1 MNDIRPPKKGLRPAG
16 VRRLTPGTVM
26 ASPKGMSGLPP
37 RPVAPAQPRPPTGGT
52 GFGSGSFTGTPTV
65 PVDPSSSSVQPQPI
79 SQTPVEPSKK
89 RKKLKVVLWSLFAL
103 ILLVVL
109 GAAAAFG
116 WYTLSLE
123 PVSPGNETRTR
134 VEIVSGSSP
143 SQIGQLLEEKK
154 LIRSSSAFDIY
165 TRLTETRNK
174 LQAGTYSLSP
184 SESTK
189 AIVDHLVAGKVDQ
202 FSLTFLPGAT
212 LAQNRVGLIASGYSE
227 SEVDAALEKKYDHP
241 LFATKPEA
249 ADLEGYIYGETYK
262 FDSSSTVEDILKK
275 TFDHYY
281 EVLTK
286 SNLIEGFQKQDL
298 TLYEGI
304 TLASI
309 IQREVPTAKDQKQVA
324 QVFLSRLSIG
334 MMLGSDVTYQYAAK
348 KLGVP
353 PTPSLDSPYNT
364 RKYAGLPPGPIATP
378 GLSAMQAVA
387 SPAAGDYLFFLSGD
401 DDVTYFGRT
410 DAEHQA
416 NIQNHCQK
424 KCLIP

>member
-1 MNDIRPPKKGLRPAG
+1 MNDIRPPKRMQRPAS
-16 VRRLTPGTVM
+16 VPSTKGTVS
-26 ASPKGMSGLPP
+26 AVPSSGMSPQPSVRPTPP
-37 RPVAPAQPRPPTGGT
+37 ATPAT
-52 GFGSGSFTGTPTV
+52 GFGSGGFTGKNDTPKALPAAPSVADGALAV
-65 PVDPSSSSVQPQPI
+65 P
-79 SQTPVEPSKK
+79 KK
-89 RKKLKVVLWSLFAL
+89 KNKLKVVLWSFASL
-103 ILLVVL
+103 ILLLVVV
-109 GAAAAFG
+109 GAILFG

-123 PVSPGNETRTR
+123 PASRGNESRTR

-154 LIRSSSAFDIY
+154 LIRSGYAFDIY
-165 TRLTETRNK
+165 TRLTGTRNK

-189 AIVDHLVAGKVDQ
+189 AIVEHIVAGKVDQ

-212 LAQNRVGLIASGYSE
+212 LAQNRAGLLSAGYGE
-227 SEVDAALEKKYDHP
+227 AEVDAALEKIYDHP
-241 LFATKPEA
+241 LFATKPET

-262 FDSSSTVEDILKK
+262 FDSSASVEDVLKK

-286 SNLIEGFQKQDL
+286 NNLIEGFKSQGL
-298 TLYEGI
+298 SLYEGI

-309 IQREVPTAKDQKQVA
+309 VQREVPSSKDQRQVA
-324 QVFLSRLSIG
+324 QVFLSRIAVG

-348 KLGVP
+348 KMGVP
-353 PTPSLDSPYNT
+353 PSPSLDSPYNT
-364 RKYAGLPPGPIATP
+364 RRYAGLPPGPIATP

-387 SPAAGDYLFFLSGD
+387 APAAGDYIFFLSGD
-401 DDVTYFGRT
+401 DDVTYFART

-416 NIQNHCQK
+416 NIRNHCQK

>member
-1 MNDIRPPKKGLRPAG
+1 MNDIRPPRKNMRPAG
-16 VRRLTPGTVM
+16 APSLAPGSVGSLPKSAGSQPQHPGMQRQTP
-26 ASPKGMSGLPP
+26 
-37 RPVAPAQPRPPTGGT
+37 PPTKSAGT
-52 GFGSGSFTGTPTV
+52 GFGVGSYTGSTN
-65 PVDPSSSSVQPQPI
+65 SAEASSVP
-79 SQTPVEPSKK
+79 PSAPDQQIVLPKK
-89 RKKLKVVLWSLFAL
+89 RKKLKVALWSFLAL
-103 ILLVVL
+103 IILLAA
-109 GAAAAFG
+109 GAAATFG

-123 PVSPGNETRTR
+123 PVSLANETRTR
-134 VEIVSGSSP
+134 IDIVAGSSP

-154 LIRSSSAFDIY
+154 LIRSKHAFDIY
-165 TRLTETRNK
+165 TRVTGTRNK

-212 LAQNRVGLIASGYSE
+212 LAQNRTGLIAAGYSE
-227 SEVDAALEKKYDHP
+227 TEVDVALKKKYDHP
-241 LFATKPEA
+241 LFASKPET

-262 FDSSSTVEDILKK
+262 FDSSSTVEDVLNK

-281 EVLTK
+281 ETLTK
-286 SNLIEGFQKQDL
+286 NNLIEGFQGQGL

-309 IQREVPTAKDQKQVA
+309 VQREVPTAKDQKQVA
-324 QVFLSRLSIG
+324 QVFLTRLSVG

-353 PTPSLDSPYNT
+353 PTPSLESPYNT

-387 SPAAGDYLFFLSGD
+387 APATGDYLFFLSGD
-401 DDVTYFGRT
+401 DDVTYFART
-410 DAEHQA
+410 DAEHQV

>member
-1 MNDIRPPKKGLRPAG
+1 MNDIRPPKKGIRPAG
-16 VRRLTPGTVM
+16 GTTTPGTIT
-26 ASPKGMSGLPP
+26 ATPKSVNSQPL
-37 RPVAPAQPRPPTGGT
+37 RPVTKIPAKPTAGA
-52 GFGSGSFTGTPTV
+52 GFGRGSYTG
-65 PVDPSSSSVQPQPI
+65 DPQTSVASAQPQPI
-79 SQTPVEPSKK
+79 SSPVVPPKK
-89 RKKLKVVLWSLFAL
+89 RKKLKVVMWGLFAFV
-103 ILLVVL
+103 LLAVLTVVVV
-109 GAAAAFG
+109 FG

-123 PVSPGNETRTR
+123 PVSPSNEVRTR

-143 SQIGQLLEEKK
+143 TQIGQLLEEKK
-154 LIRSSSAFDIY
+154 LIRSSYAFDIY
-165 TRLTETRNK
+165 TRLTGTRNK

-212 LAQNRVGLIASGYSE
+212 LAQNRAGLIAAGYSE
-227 SEVDAALEKKYDHP
+227 SEVDTALKKPYTHP
-241 LFATKPEA
+241 LFASKPEGT
-249 ADLEGYIYGETYK
+249 DLEGYIYGETYK
-262 FDSSSTVEDILKK
+262 FDSSSTVEDVLKK

-281 EVLTK
+281 EVLMENK
-286 SNLIEGFQKQDL
+286 LIDGFREQGL

-309 IQREVPTAKDQKQVA
+309 VQREVPTVKDQKQVA

-387 SPAAGDYLFFLSGD
+387 VPAAGEYLFFLSGD
-401 DDVTYFGRT
+401 DDVTYFART

-416 NIQNHCQK
+416 NIQSHCQK
-424 KCLIP
+424 KCLIN

>member
-1 MNDIRPPKKGLRPAG
+1 MNDIRPPKKTMRPVG
-16 VRRLTPGTVM
+16 ISKLTPGTVT
-26 ASPKGMSGLPP
+26 ASPKSMSGLPP
-37 RPVAPAQPRPPTGGT
+37 RPVAPAQSRPTTGST
-52 GFGSGSFTGTPTV
+52 GFGSGSYTGAPTV
-65 PVDPSSSSVQPQPI
+65 SKVPQGSPPGPVRSQP
-79 SQTPVEPSKK
+79 PVVELPKK
-89 RKKLKVVLWSLFAL
+89 RKKLKVILWSFLVL
-103 ILLVVL
+103 ILLVIL

-123 PVSPGNETRTR
+123 PASPGNETRTR

-212 LAQNRVGLIASGYSE
+212 LAQNRAGLIAAGYSE
-227 SEVDAALEKKYDHP
+227 AEVDAALRKKYDHP
-241 LFATKPEA
+241 LFATKPET

-262 FDSSSTVEDILKK
+262 FSSSATVEEVLSE

-281 EVLTK
+281 EAIK
-286 SNLIEGFQKQDL
+286 KNNLIEGFKVQGL

-309 IQREVPTAKDQKQVA
+309 VQREVPTAKDQKQVA

-334 MMLGSDVTYQYAAK
+334 MTLGSDVTYQYAAK

-353 PTPSLDSPYNT
+353 PTPSLNSPYNT

-387 SPAAGDYLFFLSGD
+387 APAVGDYLFFLSGD

-410 DAEHQA
+410 DAEHEA

>member
-1 MNDIRPPKKGLRPAG
+1 MNDIRPPKKGTRPAG
-16 VRRLTPGTVM
+16 GAMTPGAIT
-26 ASPKGMSGLPP
+26 ATPKNVNNQPLRSATKV
-37 RPVAPAQPRPPTGGT
+37 PVKPAAGI
-52 GFGSGSFTGTPTV
+52 GFGSGSYTGAPKAHV
-65 PVDPSSSSVQPQPI
+65 ASAPVQPQPI
-79 SQTPVEPSKK
+79 SSSVVAPSKK
-89 RKKLKVVLWSLFAL
+89 RKKLKVVMWSLFAFV
-103 ILLVVL
+103 LLSVL
-109 GAAAAFG
+109 AIVAVFG
-116 WYTLSLE
+116 WYTFSLE
-123 PVSPGNETRTR
+123 PVSPGNEARTR
-134 VEIVSGSSP
+134 VEIISGSSP
-143 SQIGQLLEEKK
+143 TQIGQLLEEKK
-154 LIRSSSAFDIY
+154 LIRSSYAFDIY
-165 TRLTETRNK
+165 TRLTGARNN

-189 AIVDHLVAGKVDQ
+189 AIVDHLVAGKVDH

-212 LAQNRVGLIASGYSE
+212 LAQNRAGLIAAGYSE
-227 SEVDAALEKKYDHP
+227 SEVDTALKKPYNHP
-241 LFATKPEA
+241 LFVSKPEGT
-249 ADLEGYIYGETYK
+249 DLEGYIYGETYK
-262 FDSSSTVEDILKK
+262 FDSSSTVEDVLKK

-281 EVLTK
+281 EVLMENK
-286 SNLIEGFQKQDL
+286 LIDGFREQGL

-309 IQREVPTAKDQKQVA
+309 LQRAVPTVKDQKQVA
-324 QVFLSRLSIG
+324 QVFLSRLSAG

-387 SPAAGDYLFFLSGD
+387 APAAGEYLFFLSGD
-401 DDVTYFGRT
+401 DDVTYFAHT
-410 DAEHQA
+410 DAEHQK

>member
-1 MNDIRPPKKGLRPAG
+1 MNDIRPPKRTQRPISAPARPAP
-16 VRRLTPGTVM
+16 RIATPSLG
-26 ASPKGMSGLPP
+26 APSQPS
-37 RPVAPAQPRPPTGGT
+37 RPVP
-52 GFGSGSFTGTPTV
+52 PTV
-65 PVDPSSSSVQPQPI
+65 PGSGFGAGGFAGKSNAPLASPTPSASVG
-79 SQTPVEPSKK
+79 VLAVSKK
-89 RKKLKVVLWSLFAL
+89 KSKLKIVLWSFVSL
-103 ILLVVL
+103 ILLFVV
-109 GAAAAFG
+109 AAAVLFG

-123 PVSPGNETRTR
+123 PVSRGDESRTR
-134 VEIVSGSSP
+134 VEIISGSSP

-165 TRLTETRNK
+165 TRLTGTRNK

-184 SESTK
+184 SETTK

-212 LAQNRVGLIASGYSE
+212 LAQNRAGLLSAGYGE
-227 SEVDAALEKKYDHP
+227 AEVDAALEKVYNHP
-241 LFATKPEA
+241 LFATKPET

-262 FDSSSTVEDILKK
+262 FDSSASVEDVLKK

-286 SNLIEGFQKQDL
+286 NNLIEGFKSQEL
-298 TLYEGI
+298 SLYEGI

-309 IQREVPTAKDQKQVA
+309 VQREVPTSKDQKQVA
-324 QVFLSRLSIG
+324 QVFLSRLAVG

-348 KLGVP
+348 KMGVP
-353 PTPSLDSPYNT
+353 PSPSLESPYNT

-387 SPAAGDYLFFLSGD
+387 APAAGDYVFFLSGD
-401 DDVTYFGRT
+401 DDVTYFART

-416 NIQNHCQK
+416 NIRNHCQK

>member
-1 MNDIRPPKKGLRPAG
+1 MNDIRPPKKGMRPAG
-16 VRRLTPGTVM
+16 VNKLTPGTVT
-26 ASPKGMSGLPP
+26 ASPKSMSGSPP
-37 RPVAPAQPRPPTGGT
+37 HVTMPQSRPSSGGT
-52 GFGSGSFTGTPTV
+52 GFGGGSFTGAPTV
-65 PVDPSSSSVQPQPI
+65 SAGTPSISVQLQPI
-79 SQTPVEPSKK
+79 SQPPVEPPKE
-89 RKKLKVVLWSLFAL
+89 RKKLKIVIWSLFAL

-109 GAAAAFG
+109 GAVAAFG

-143 SQIGQLLEEKK
+143 SQIGQLLEEKR

-212 LAQNRVGLIASGYSE
+212 LAQNRAGLIASGYSE

-241 LFATKPEA
+241 LFVSKPES
-249 ADLEGYIYGETYK
+249 ADLEGYIYGETYM
-262 FDSSSTVEDILKK
+262 FDSSSTVEDVLKK

-286 SNLIEGFQKQDL
+286 NNLIEGFRKQDL

-309 IQREVPTAKDQKQVA
+309 IQREVPTMKDQKQVA
-324 QVFLSRLSIG
+324 QVFLSRLSLG

-387 SPAAGDYLFFLSGD
+387 APAAGDYLFFLSGD
-401 DDVTYFGRT
+401 DDVTYFART

-416 NIQNHCQK
+416 NIQNHCLK

>member
-1 MNDIRPPKKGLRPAG
+1 MNDIRPPKKGIRPAIT
-16 VRRLTPGTVM
+16 VTPGA
-26 ASPKGMSGLPP
+26 ASPKRINMSGVPP
-37 RPVAPAQPRPPTGGT
+37 KGATGSGFGGGSYEGTSVAPVSAQPRPVMQP
-52 GFGSGSFTGTPTV
+52 V
-65 PVDPSSSSVQPQPI
+65 VVDPP
-79 SQTPVEPSKK
+79 KK
-89 RKKLKVVLWSLFAL
+89 RKKLKVILWSLGVF
-103 ILLVVL
+103 ILVVAL
-109 GAAAAFG
+109 GVTGAFG

-134 VEIVSGSSP
+134 VEIVFGSSP

-154 LIRSSSAFDIY
+154 LIRSSNAFDIY
-165 TRLTETRNK
+165 TRLTQTRNK

-212 LAQNRVGLIASGYSE
+212 LAQNRAGLIAAGYSE
-227 SEVDAALEKKYDHP
+227 REVDTALGKKYEHP
-241 LFATKPEA
+241 LFAAKPGT
-249 ADLEGYIYGETYK
+249 ADLEGYIYGETYE
-262 FDSSSTVEDILKK
+262 FNSSSTVEDVLKK

-286 SNLIEGFQKQDL
+286 NNLIEGFQKQGL
-298 TLYEGI
+298 SLYEGI

-309 IQREVPTAKDQKQVA
+309 VQREVPTAKDQKQVA
-324 QVFLSRLSIG
+324 QVFLSRLSVG

-353 PTPSLDSPYNT
+353 PSPSLDSPYNT

-387 SPAAGDYLFFLSGD
+387 APASGDYLFFLSGD
-401 DDVTYFGRT
+401 DDVTYFART

-416 NIQNHCQK
+416 NIQNHCHK

>member
-1 MNDIRPPKKGLRPAG
+1 MNDIRPPKRMQRPVSAPARPMPRVVSAAPTSDMPSQSARPVPPAIPGSGFGAGGFAGKNNASPASSTPSTSAG
-16 VRRLTPGTVM
+16 VLAV
-26 ASPKGMSGLPP
+26 
-37 RPVAPAQPRPPTGGT
+37 
-52 GFGSGSFTGTPTV
+52 
-65 PVDPSSSSVQPQPI
+65 
-79 SQTPVEPSKK
+79 SKK
-89 RKKLKVVLWSLFAL
+89 KSKLKIVLWSFVSL
-103 ILLVVL
+103 ILLFVV
-109 GAAAAFG
+109 AAAILFG

-123 PVSPGNETRTR
+123 PVSRGDESRTR
-134 VEIVSGSSP
+134 VEIISGSSP

-165 TRLTETRNK
+165 TRLTGTRNK

-212 LAQNRVGLIASGYSE
+212 LAQNRAGLLSAGYGE
-227 SEVDAALEKKYDHP
+227 AEVDAALEKVYDHP
-241 LFATKPEA
+241 LFATKPET

-262 FDSSSTVEDILKK
+262 FDSSASVEDVLKK

-286 SNLIEGFQKQDL
+286 NNLIEGFKSQGL
-298 TLYEGI
+298 SLYEGI

-309 IQREVPTAKDQKQVA
+309 VQREVPTSKDQKQVA
-324 QVFLSRLSIG
+324 QVFLSRLAVG

-348 KLGVP
+348 KMGVP
-353 PTPSLDSPYNT
+353 PSPSLDSPYNT

-387 SPAAGDYLFFLSGD
+387 APATGDYVFFLSGD
-401 DDVTYFGRT
+401 DDITYFART

-416 NIQNHCQK
+416 NIRNHCQK